1 MPFKN
6 NGTSQKWL
14 MKNFPPEIDKF
25 DTHKKWCLTKMAHL
39 VKKII
44 RGYMPRAEQS
54 NF

>member
-6 NGTSQKWL
+6 NGTSQKWH

-25 DTHKKWCLTKMAHL
+25 DTHKEWCLTKMAHL